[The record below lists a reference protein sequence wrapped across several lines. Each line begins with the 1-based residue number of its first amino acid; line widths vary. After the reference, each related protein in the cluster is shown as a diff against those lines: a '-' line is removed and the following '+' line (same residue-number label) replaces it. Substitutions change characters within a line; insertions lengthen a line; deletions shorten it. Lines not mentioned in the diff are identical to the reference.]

1 MSVRAASLWATL
13 VLVVPVARLA
23 AQGASDPVIDTVI
36 VVSHNV
42 FDPPDGT
49 PRFVARLGNA
59 LHITTRPGVIRR
71 LTLMGPGTPVDSARL
86 VETARYLREL
96 GVFRF
101 VLLDT
106 VRVGDRLALR
116 VETGDG
122 WSTSPQLNFAS
133 AAGSVTWSAAMVE
146 RNFLGAATFVSL
158 AYGHTPDRRS
168 LDMQFESPGLLFHH
182 APLLVAYSDL
192 SDGRLGAWSYGR
204 PFYRTDARWSLETEG
219 EAASHRVLEFPHPR
233 VRLPD
238 GTIADTVVTD
248 SMWRRTL
255 ALSLTG
261 GMALH
266 ATERSYL
273 RLWISAGWRREDFAP
288 EATSPTGYSGFGTV
302 GAGVDAGHVR
312 YAVFEH
318 LNGFARREDV
328 DLSSA
333 VRVGVWAAPRAWGY
347 PADRAGLGP
356 EVKGQV
362 GARWRSGLVLLRGE
376 VHGVAGAAGLDSG
389 LARGTLDVASLALPR
404 QALLLHLEGG
414 ALRRPKFGQAFDPWS
429 TQNGP
434 RGFGAHAFTGTRLV
448 YAMVE
453 DRVLVADQL
462 WGLVGLGVA
471 PYLEYG
477 GAWYPERGEATRL
490 GGDAGL
496 AFRLGS
502 PRSVRGD
509 VAELD
514 VSWRWGDGF
523 TGSPW
528 ALTFRR
534 SFALK

>member
-1 MSVRAASLWATL
+1 MRLPSLYAALAL
-13 VLVVPVARLA
+13 LGAAAPLA
-23 AQGASDPVIDTVI
+23 AQRPGDPVIDTVI
-36 VVSHNV
+36 VVSRNV

-49 PRFVARLGNA
+49 PRFVAHVGNA

-71 LTLMGPGTPVDSARL
+71 LILMGPGTPVDSARL
-86 VETARYLREL
+86 VETERYLREL

-146 RNFLGAATFVSL
+146 RNFLGAATLVSL
-158 AYGHTPDRRS
+158 AYGHNPDRRS
-168 LDMQFESPGLLFHH
+168 VDVQFASPGLLLHH
-182 APLLVAYSDL
+182 APLLAAYSDL

-204 PFYRTDARWSLETEG
+204 PFYRNDARWSLVTEG
-219 EAASHRVLEFPHPR
+219 EAANHRVLQFA
-233 VRLPD
+233 D
-238 GTIADTVVTD
+238 GVLAD
-248 SMWRRTL
+248 SARRRTL

-261 GMALH
+261 GVALR
-266 ATERSYL
+266 ASERSYI
-273 RLWISAGWRREDFAP
+273 RLWASAGWRREDFAP
-288 EATSPTGYSGFGTV
+288 ETTTTFAYSGFGTL
-302 GAGVDAGHVR
+302 GAGIDAGRVR

-333 VRVGVWAAPRAWGY
+333 VRLGLWAAPRAWGY
-347 PADRAGLGP
+347 PAGRAGVGP
-356 EVKGQV
+356 EVRWQV
-362 GARWRSGLVLLRGE
+362 GARWRRGLALLRGE
-376 VHGVAGAAGLDSG
+376 AHGVAGAAGLDSG
-389 LARGTLDVASLALPR
+389 LVRATLDVASLALSR
-404 QALLLHLEGG
+404 QAVLLHLEGS
-414 ALRRPKFGQAFDPWS
+414 ALRRPKFGEVFDPWS

-448 YAMVE
+448 YAMLE
-453 DRVLVADQL
+453 DRVLVADEL

-471 PYLEYG
+471 PYVEYG
-477 GAWYPERGEATRL
+477 GAWYAEREAARL

-496 AFRLGS
+496 ALRLGS

-534 SFALK
+534 SFTLK